1 MNEILQIISN
11 MDPEEAASQTAVALK
26 QLMPLLGD
34 EERAQFIMDII
45 GDNGRDKVS
54 SMVHL

>member
-1 MNEILQIISN
+1 

-45 GDNGRDKVS
+45 GDTGRDKVS

>member
-1 MNEILQIISN
+1 MNEILKIISN
-11 MDPEEAASQTAVALK
+11 MNPEEAAAQTAVALK

-34 EERAQFIMDII
+34 EERTQFIMDII